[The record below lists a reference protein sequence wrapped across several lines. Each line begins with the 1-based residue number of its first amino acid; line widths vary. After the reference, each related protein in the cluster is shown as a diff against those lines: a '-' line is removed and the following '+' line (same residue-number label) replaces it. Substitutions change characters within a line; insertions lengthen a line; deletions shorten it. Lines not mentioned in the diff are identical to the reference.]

1 MVFNDKLSDT
11 IIFKKNH
18 HSTSYFTLYAF
29 YIFPV
34 AEDSNYN
41 QIGFHIF
48 YNIQPKKRKVILN
61 FTSADVCP
69 KPLEQENNL
78 TSVSADK

>member
-11 IIFKKNH
+11 ILKKNH

-41 QIGFHIF
+41 QISFHIF
-48 YNIQPKKRKVILN
+48 YNIQPKKKSN
-61 FTSADVCP
+61 S
-69 KPLEQENNL
+69 
-78 TSVSADK
+78 